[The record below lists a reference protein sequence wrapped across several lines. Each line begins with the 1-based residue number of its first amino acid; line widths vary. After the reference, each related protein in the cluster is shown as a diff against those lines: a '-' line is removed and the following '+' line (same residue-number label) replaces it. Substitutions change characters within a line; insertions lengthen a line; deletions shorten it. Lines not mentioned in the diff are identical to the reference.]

1 MIRVAI
7 LSLLGV
13 LMMTTAAFA
22 GHPLVTDDA
31 GTAGKGK
38 GQVEVGISFFHD
50 KDKADELTSFKTD
63 GGEVA
68 IGLTVGLLDTLD
80 VVLCFPYSWF
90 FAAENDNRVDRAD
103 GLSDINFDLKW
114 RFFEKDG
121 WALAWKPG
129 ISLPSGDEDRG
140 LGAGRTAYRMFFIA
154 TKELE
159 PVALHLNLGY
169 IRNENNADEH
179 RDIWHA
185 SLAAEYEVIKDL
197 KLLANVGMVSNPA
210 SDSSKHPAFALG
222 GVSYNVSERITV
234 DAGVKFGLTSPET
247 DVTYLAG
254 ITIKL

>member
-1 MIRVAI
+1 MIRIVLSMLGI
-7 LSLLGV
+7 LI
-13 LMMTTAAFA
+13 MTTTAYA

-38 GQVEVGISFFHD
+38 GLVEVGVSFFYD
-50 KDKADELTSFKTD
+50 KNNMDEFTSSKTD
-63 GGEVA
+63 GGEAAV
-68 IGLTVGLLDTLD
+68 GLTIGLLDTLD
-80 VVLCFPYSWF
+80 IVLCVPYSWF
-90 FAAENDNRVDRAD
+90 TIDGNDSRVDRAN

-121 WALAWKPG
+121 WALALKPG
-129 ISLPSGDEDRG
+129 ISLPSGDEDKG

-154 TKELE
+154 SKELE

-169 IRNENNADEH
+169 IRNENNVDEH

-197 KLLANVGMVSNPA
+197 KLLANVGTESNPA
-210 SDSSKHPAFALG
+210 SDSSNHPTFALG

-234 DAGVKFGLTSPET
+234 DAGIKFGLTSPET
-247 DVTYLAG
+247 DATYLAG
-254 ITIKL
+254 MTIKF